1 MYETLSTIVDAGTP
15 LLIAFAHIVLLFKI
29 THIFIVKINASCNEL
44 IESFNVKKLTFDE
57 EKQQVLID
65 VKELDENQRNYL
77 LENIEL
83 MLNESDQVNTIEN
96 E

>member
-15 LLIAFAHIVLLFKI
+15 LLIAFAHIVLLFTI
-29 THIFIVKINASCNEL
+29 TQFFITRINATCNQF
-44 IESFNVKKLTFDE
+44 IESLNVKKLTFDE